1 VNIFNRL
8 ISRSFCSSITAQNQS
23 DNEEPDT
30 AKVVDVD
37 VKHVGGTSATVFLR
51 KKRLRGDPGATVFAL
66 ANRFP
71 DGRTGFVVAGRH

>member
-1 VNIFNRL
+1 MAAFT
-8 ISRSFCSSITAQNQS
+8 SAQNQS
-23 DNEEPDT
+23 HDNEELDT

-37 VKHVGGTSATVFLR
+37 VKHVGRTPVTVFLR
-51 KKRLRGDPGATVFAL
+51 KKKRQRGDPGATVFAL